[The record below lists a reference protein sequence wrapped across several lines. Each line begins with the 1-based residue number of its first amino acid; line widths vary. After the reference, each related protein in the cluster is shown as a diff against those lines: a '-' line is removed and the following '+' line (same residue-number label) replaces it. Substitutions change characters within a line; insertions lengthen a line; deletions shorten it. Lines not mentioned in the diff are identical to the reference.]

1 MPNKKQIRR
10 QLWQSLDM
18 VYVKLWLFVAALCTL
33 IMWVFFW
40 LTIQRNPYHSTE
52 QVVMF
57 WVTIALVMGPI
68 LVLCTIRTVNILRC
82 PESYHF
88 CKTTLCNPKGGS
100 LRDTIKFTVLL
111 EDADGNKFVANTHS
125 IFHTHTSMFG
135 LGFEDYVNQTI
146 TVGYNE
152 ETGQVV
158 VIG

>member
-1 MPNKKQIRR
+1 MPNKKEVRR

-18 VYVKLWLFVAALCTL
+18 AYVKMWLVVAALCTP

-40 LTIQRNPYHSTE
+40 LTIQRSPYHSTE
-52 QVVMF
+52 QVVML

-68 LVLCTIRTVNILRC
+68 LVFCSIRTINIFHHA
-82 PESYHF
+82 ESYHF
-88 CKTTLCNPKGGS
+88 CKANLCNPKGGS
-100 LRDTIKFTVLL
+100 LRDTIKFTVLI
-111 EDADGNKFVANTHS
+111 EDADGNKFAANTHS
-125 IFHTHTSMFG
+125 IFTTHRGSPN
-135 LGFEDYVNQTI
+135 LALEDYVNQTV